1 MTPDQT
7 TTSVSAMESS
17 GTESVHVL
25 FAGGT
30 GFFGRSIL
38 RFLLAEHPPLPL
50 KIDILTRDLD
60 RFVDQHPYLT
70 QYNWLRFVRGDVTR
84 PETLPASAGYTHILH
99 AAADSTLGPTLPPLV
114 RHDQIVTGTR
124 NLLDYA
130 VKIQARR
137 FLLTSSGVV
146 YGQPA
151 RAPGT
156 SDRWRELLDPLSVAH
171 THTHAKREA
180 EHLCALYRDAY
191 GLQTVVA
198 RCFSFVGPD
207 LPLDVHFAIG
217 NFIRDALYRDE
228 IVVLGDGAAVRS
240 YLYQDDLA
248 HWLLQLL
255 LHGQAGTAYDVGSD
269 QPVSIADLAQAVRD
283 CLAPG
288 KPIRILGQ
296 NEGYRHADYYVPD
309 ISRARN
315 ELGLDVSVPLMAAI
329 RKTAERAGT
338 AFRELI
344 A

>member
-7 TTSVSAMESS
+7 TTSVSAS
-17 GTESVHVL
+17 GLPEAEPVHL
-25 FAGGT
+25 LLAGGT

-38 RFLLAEHPPLPL
+38 RFLLAGHPPARL
-50 KIDILTRDLD
+50 KIDILTRDPD
-60 RFVDQHPYLT
+60 RFVDQHPYLA
-70 QYNWLRFVRGDVTR
+70 QHNWLRFVRGDVMR
-84 PETLPASAGYTHILH
+84 PETLPASADYTHILH

-130 VKIQARR
+130 VKIRARR

-151 RAPGT
+151 NAPGA
-156 SDRWRELLDPLSVAH
+156 SDHWREMLDPLSVAH

-180 EHLCALYRDAY
+180 EHLCALYRDAC
-191 GLQTVVA
+191 GLETIVA

-217 NFIRDALYRDE
+217 NFIRDALYGDE

-255 LHGQAGTAYDVGSD
+255 LRGQAGTAYDVGSD
-269 QPVSIADLAQAVRD
+269 QPVSIADLAQTVRD

-288 KPIRILGQ
+288 KPIRILGR

-315 ELGLDVSVPLMAAI
+315 ELGLDVSVPLTAAI
-329 RKTAERAGT
+329 RKTAERFGSVFQAV
-338 AFRELI
+338 I